1 MGMQTLIL
9 VCPIHT
15 GICEVNILVDTD
27 DKVIRGYL
35 TSLVGEEGLQMIE
48 RMPEGEVTDEE
59 IAAKTDVL
67 LNTVRRTLFILHEN
81 KFAICRRERDSNSG
95 WLTYLWRLEFSD
107 IEHQLMRE
115 KKKLLRN
122 LKTRL
127 EFEENNV
134 FYTCPQGC
142 VRLLFDEATETEF
155 LCPMCGEDLIFY
167 DNSRFIDVL
176 KKRVDT
182 LSSV

>member
-1 MGMQTLIL
+1 M
-9 VCPIHT
+9 
-15 GICEVNILVDTD
+15 LVDIN

-35 TSLVGEEGLQMIE
+35 LSLVGEEGLQMIE
-48 RMPEGEVTDEE
+48 KMPEGEVTDEE
-59 IAAKTDVL
+59 IAAKTEVL
-67 LNTVRRTLFILHEN
+67 LNTVRRTLFILNEN

-95 WLTYLWRLEFSD
+95 WLTYLWRLDFSN
-107 IEHQLMRE
+107 IEHQLMKE

-122 LKTRL
+122 LKSRL

-134 FYTCPQGC
+134 FYMCPQGC

-155 LCPMCGEDLIFY
+155 LCPMCGEDLVFY
-167 DNSRFIDVL
+167 DNSHFIDVL
-176 KKRVDT
+176 KKRVDA

>member
-1 MGMQTLIL
+1 
-9 VCPIHT
+9 
-15 GICEVNILVDTD
+15 VNILVDIN

-35 TSLVGEEGLQMIE
+35 LSLVGEEGLQMIE
-48 RMPEGEVTDEE
+48 KMPEGEVTDEE
-59 IAAKTDVL
+59 IAGKTEVL
-67 LNTVRRTLFILHEN
+67 LNCVRRTLFILNEK

-95 WLTYLWRLEFSD
+95 WLTYLWRLDFSD
-107 IEHQLMRE
+107 IEHQLMKE

-127 EFEENNV
+127 DFEENNV
-134 FYTCPQGC
+134 FYMCPQGC

-155 LCPMCGEDLIFY
+155 LCPMCGEDLVFY
-167 DNSRFIDVL
+167 DNSYFIDVL
-176 KKRVDT
+176 RKRVDA

>member
-1 MGMQTLIL
+1 M
-9 VCPIHT
+9 
-15 GICEVNILVDTD
+15 LVDIN

-35 TSLVGEEGLQMIE
+35 LSLVGEEGLQMIE

-59 IAAKTDVL
+59 IAAKTEVL
-67 LNTVRRTLFILHEN
+67 LNTVRRTLFILNEN

-95 WLTYLWRLEFSD
+95 WLTYLWRLDFSN
-107 IEHQLMRE
+107 IEHQLMKE

-127 EFEENNV
+127 DFEENNV
-134 FYTCPQGC
+134 FYMCPQGC

-155 LCPMCGEDLIFY
+155 LCPMCGEDLVFY
-167 DNSRFIDVL
+167 DNSHFIDVL
-176 KKRVDT
+176 KRRVDA

>member
-1 MGMQTLIL
+1 
-9 VCPIHT
+9 
-15 GICEVNILVDTD
+15 VNILVDIN

-35 TSLVGEEGLQMIE
+35 MSLVGEEGLQMIE
-48 RMPEGEVTDEE
+48 KMPEGEVTDEE
-59 IAAKTDVL
+59 IAAKTGIL

-95 WLTYLWRLEFSD
+95 WLTYLWHLDFSD
-107 IEHQLMRE
+107 IEHQLLKE

-155 LCPMCGEDLIFY
+155 LCPMCGEDLVFY
-167 DNSRFIDVL
+167 DNSYFIEVL
-176 KKRVDT
+176 KKRVDA

>member
-1 MGMQTLIL
+1 M
-9 VCPIHT
+9 
-15 GICEVNILVDTD
+15 VDLN

-35 TSLVGEEGLQMIE
+35 RSLVGEDGLKMIE
-48 RMPEGEVTDEE
+48 QMPEGDVTDEE
-59 IAAKTDVL
+59 IAAKTGVL
-67 LNTVRRTLFILHEN
+67 LNTVRRTLFILYEN
-81 KFAICRRERDSNSG
+81 KFAIVVRERDSNSG
-95 WLTYLWRLEFSD
+95 WLTYLWHLNFSD

-127 EFEENNV
+127 DFEENNV
-134 FYTCPQGC
+134 FYVCPQSC

-155 LCPMCGEDLIFY
+155 LCPMCGEDLVFY
-167 DNSRFIDVL
+167 DNSSFVGAL
-176 KKRVDT
+176 KKRVDA

>member
-1 MGMQTLIL
+1 M
-9 VCPIHT
+9 
-15 GICEVNILVDTD
+15 VDLD

-35 TSLVGEEGLQMIE
+35 RSLVGEDGLKMIE
-48 RMPEGEVTDEE
+48 QMPEGDVTDEE
-59 IAAKTDVL
+59 IATKTGVL
-67 LNTVRRTLFILHEN
+67 LNTVRRTLFILYEN
-81 KFAICRRERDSNSG
+81 KFAIVVRERDSNSG
-95 WLTYLWRLEFSD
+95 WLTYLWHLDFSD

-134 FYTCPQGC
+134 FYVCPQSC

-155 LCPMCGEDLIFY
+155 LCPMCGEDLTFY
-167 DNSRFIDVL
+167 DNSLFVGAL
-176 KKRVDT
+176 KKRVEA
-182 LSSV
+182 LSSS

>member
-1 MGMQTLIL
+1 M
-9 VCPIHT
+9 
-15 GICEVNILVDTD
+15 VDLN

-35 TSLVGEEGLQMIE
+35 RSLVGEDGLKMIE
-48 RMPEGEVTDEE
+48 QMPEGNVTDEE
-59 IAAKTDVL
+59 IANKTGVL
-67 LNTVRRTLFILHEN
+67 LNTVRRTLFILYEN
-81 KFAICRRERDSNSG
+81 KFAIVVRERDSNSG
-95 WLTYLWRLEFSD
+95 WLTYLWHLDFAD

-134 FYTCPQGC
+134 FYVCPQSC

-155 LCPMCGEDLIFY
+155 LCPMCGEDLVFY
-167 DNSRFIDVL
+167 DNSRFVGAL
-176 KKRVDT
+176 KKRVDS
-182 LSSV
+182 LSA

>member
-1 MGMQTLIL
+1 M
-9 VCPIHT
+9 
-15 GICEVNILVDTD
+15 VDIN

-35 TSLVGEEGLQMIE
+35 LSLVGEEGLQMIE
-48 RMPEGEVTDEE
+48 KMPEGEVTDEE
-59 IAAKTDVL
+59 IAGKTEVL
-67 LNTVRRTLFILHEN
+67 LNTVRRTLFILNEN

-95 WLTYLWRLEFSD
+95 WLTYLWRLDFSD
-107 IEHQLMRE
+107 IEHQLMKE

-127 EFEENNV
+127 DFEENNV
-134 FYTCPQGC
+134 FYMCPQGC

-155 LCPMCGEDLIFY
+155 LCPMCGEDLVFY
-167 DNSRFIDVL
+167 DNSYFIDVL
-176 KKRVDT
+176 RKRVDA

>member
-1 MGMQTLIL
+1 
-9 VCPIHT
+9 
-15 GICEVNILVDTD
+15 LVDLN

-35 TSLVGEEGLQMIE
+35 RSLVGEDGLKMIE
-48 RMPEGEVTDEE
+48 QMPEGNVTDEE
-59 IAAKTDVL
+59 IANKTGVL
-67 LNTVRRTLFILHEN
+67 LNTVRRTLFILYEN
-81 KFAICRRERDSNSG
+81 KFAIVVRERDSNSG
-95 WLTYLWRLEFSD
+95 WLTYLWHLDFAD

-134 FYTCPQGC
+134 FYVCPQSC

-155 LCPMCGEDLIFY
+155 LCPMCGEDLVFY
-167 DNSRFIDVL
+167 DNSRFVGAL
-176 KKRVDT
+176 KKRVDS
-182 LSSV
+182 LSA